1 MSLNFFPAQ
10 DCLGDS
16 DADAFLEH
24 IEIFFCRQTEDGFC
38 ELIVARDDFFKRNV
52 VLKLFN
58 LERIQKGLVTFLH
71 LRVFF
76 EEQVP
81 T

>member
-24 IEIFFCRQTEDGFC
+24 IEIFFCRQTENGFC
-38 ELIVARDDFFKRNV
+38 ELVIA
-52 VLKLFN
+52 
-58 LERIQKGLVTFLH
+58 
-71 LRVFF
+71 
-76 EEQVP
+76 
-81 T
+81 